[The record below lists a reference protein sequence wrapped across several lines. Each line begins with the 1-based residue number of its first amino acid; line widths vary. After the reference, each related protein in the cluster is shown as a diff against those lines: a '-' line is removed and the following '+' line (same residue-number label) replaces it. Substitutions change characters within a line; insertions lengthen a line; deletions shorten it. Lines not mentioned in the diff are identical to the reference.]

1 MKILEQK
8 LLVPLVYQSKNLKA
22 QYKGDFKLN
31 IIIAREGKE
40 IYFLIKS
47 FTSKGHEVIVINKN
61 EETCK
66 KIARIH
72 ETITV
77 VCGDSTK
84 LERV

>member
-1 MKILEQK
+1 M
-8 LLVPLVYQSKNLKA
+8 
-22 QYKGDFKLN
+22 N

>member
-1 MKILEQK
+1 M
-8 LLVPLVYQSKNLKA
+8 
-22 QYKGDFKLN
+22 N
-31 IIIAREGKE
+31 IIIAGEGKE
-40 IYFLIKS
+40 IHFLIKS
-47 FTSKGHEVIVINKN
+47 FTSKEHEVIVINKN

-84 LERV
+84 LERVWTYFCKLVLSMIKFIYLKV